1 MTEPRPDADSAL
13 TFAQDELA
21 DVFGNIAA
29 FWGFTKTQGRI
40 YGLLFLCEDP
50 MSHGDIQKRLGIS
63 AGSTSMT
70 LSSLVQWGVL
80 RRSGRLYVAETD
92 MWKVITGVFR
102 RRERD
107 QVDNAIERVGHIVAA
122 LSSVEQPTQA
132 SSFALLRVRQLSE
145 FFVLGRRFLDAFVD
159 RGPVRDLLTNIAT
172 RAARFGARPP
182 REPHEPHDNDAPIGN

>member
-1 MTEPRPDADSAL
+1 MTEPHSDAESAL

-29 FWGFTKTQGRI
+29 FWGFTKTQGRV

-50 MSHGDIQKRLGIS
+50 MSHGDIQRRLGIS

-107 QVDNAIERVGHIVAA
+107 QIDNAIGRVGRIVSA
-122 LSSVEQPTQA
+122 LSAVEAPSQA

-145 FFVLGRRFLDAFVD
+145 FFILGRRFIDAFVD
-159 RGPVRDLLTNIAT
+159 RSPVRDLLTNIAT
-172 RAARFGARPP
+172 RAARFGTRSQH
-182 REPHEPHDNDAPIGN
+182 EPHENDATIGN

>member
-1 MTEPRPDADSAL
+1 MTTLPPDAETAL
-13 TFAQDELA
+13 AFAQDELA

-29 FWGFTKTQGRI
+29 FWGFTKTQGRV
-40 YGLLFLCEDP
+40 YGLLFLCEEP
-50 MSHGDIQKRLGIS
+50 QSHGDVQRRLGIS

-80 RRSGRLYVAETD
+80 RREGRLYVAETD

-107 QVDNAIERVGHIVAA
+107 QVDNAIERAGRIIDA
-122 LSSVEQPTQA
+122 LSAVPQPSQA

-145 FFVLGRRFLDAFVD
+145 FFVLGRRFLDAFVE
-159 RGPVRDLLTNIAT
+159 RGPVRDLLTNIAV
-172 RAARFGARPP
+172 RASRFGSRAPQ
-182 REPHEPHDNDAPIGN
+182 DNDATIGN

>member
-1 MTEPRPDADSAL
+1 MTEPTPDAESAL

-50 MSHGDIQKRLGIS
+50 MAHGDIQRRLGIS

-107 QVDNAIERVGHIVAA
+107 QVDNAIERVGRIVSA
-122 LSSVEQPTQA
+122 LSAVESPSQA
-132 SSFALLRVRQLSE
+132 SSSALLRVRQLSE
-145 FFVLGRRFLDAFVD
+145 FFILGRRFIDAFVD
-159 RGPVRDLLTNIAT
+159 RSPVRDLLTNIAT
-172 RAARFGARPP
+172 RAARFGTRT
-182 REPHEPHDNDAPIGN
+182 PHEPHENDAPLGN